1 MLPILTLQN
10 LLQYNSTLF
19 DDIML
24 PDGAVRDLL
33 VQQIVAQ
40 YGDMQPICPDWPALK
55 YYVNSWFAAHQQQLQ
70 HLWNDYI
77 ATYNPVYNK
86 DGYVEELRSPNLV
99 HTDKERSAASVTSE
113 SNASGTTSSTG
124 SNSSSSSGGN
134 TRTEQGSTIS
144 QYQGFQSSSFNDVSK
159 TIPDTTVTDNGS
171 SSASENSSATGT
183 NNQSGS
189 SESHTSTSG
198 QRERTETGNERI
210 ERHEYGNIGV
220 TMASQMLRDDTAF
233 WHGFSWYSMAA
244 RLWAVDNLV
253 MVY

>member
-10 LLQYNSTLF
+10 LLQYNNTLF
-19 DDIML
+19 DDITL

-55 YYVNSWFAAHQQQLQ
+55 YYVNSWFGAHQQQLQ

-77 ATYNPVYNK
+77 ATYNPVYNR
-86 DGYVEELRSPNLV
+86 DGYVEEIRSPNLV
-99 HTDKERSAASVTSE
+99 HTDKERSDASVTGE
-113 SNASGTTSSTG
+113 SSASGTSSSTG
-124 SNSSSSSGGN
+124 SNSSSGTGSS
-134 TRTEQGSTIS
+134 TRIEYGSTTS
-144 QYQGFQSSSFNDVSK
+144 KYQGFQSTAFQDVSK
-159 TIPDTTVTDNGS
+159 TVPENTATDNALS
-171 SSASENSSATGT
+171 SSDESSSATGYNT
-183 NNQSGS
+183 QTGS
-189 SESHTSTSG
+189 SESHTSTTG
-198 QRERTETGNERI
+198 QKEHTETGHERI
-210 ERHEYGNIGV
+210 ERHEYGNVGL